1 MIINWPMSS
10 SFENDSDFNR
20 EFLLNFKE
28 LKILTEKEFIDE
40 HKK

>member
-1 MIINWPMSS
+1 MSN
-10 SFENDSDFNR
+10 SFENDSDFSR

>member
-1 MIINWPMSS
+1 MIMNWPMSN
-10 SFENDSDFNR
+10 SFENDSDFSR